1 MCNRPPWG
9 TMAAV
14 DLNVGDIQWQV
25 PVGEDK
31 NGVRGLFNLGPPLAT
46 AGGLVFHGGTTDQRL
61 WAYDGQTGKVLAT
74 FELPA
79 GLHAGPISY
88 KLDPDGK
95 QYLVVAAGGHSLLGS
110 RVGDYIIAYMLPDSS
125 GEEIP

>member
-1 MCNRPPWG
+1 MPFSRCHTPPCFAS
-9 TMAAV
+9 THP
-14 DLNVGDIQWQV
+14 I
-25 PVGEDK
+25 PTGE
-31 NGVRGLFNLGPPLAT
+31 
-46 AGGLVFHGGTTDQRL
+46 
-61 WAYDGQTGKVLAT
+61 VLAT